1 MTAPQDEDLEP
12 SRTRLGRLRAAV
24 LALLAVSLLVR
35 ITLPSVLTR
44 AIENAGSG
52 FLGVPVTIGNL
63 DLAIFSGIFVIEDLT
78 VGGVAVGVEPAPDDL
93 LRLERLT
100 LRIRWLSILGG
111 DIELARFRLTA
122 PRVRLRTLSDGR
134 LDASLLALGEGEPEA
149 EPESPSDPARIVI
162 RHFELSD
169 LDFEFRDASV
179 EPAIAVTIEVGEFSL
194 DDLAFVAESLE
205 IGSLEIEDGRLELGG
220 DAPLGFEFEGS
231 AERIS
236 NATGRAFPLR
246 VSCAMSKPASEGENP
261 LIELEGE
268 AAIDPP
274 SFDGRLEYDALPL
287 PLLLAPAD
295 VGLAGSWLRSGI
307 ASGALSIAI
316 QPTSEGGRD
325 MRLAGE
331 LEIKDFNFTNSLD
344 EEEKEIALG
353 WKSLAVDLSEALV
366 HLGAD
371 GTPLSPPEI
380 HLTEISL
387 AGPVAR
393 FTQPSEA
400 LAALLGTE
408 GEVVEAA
415 SEEPASGARESTEPD
430 MPPASIRID
439 RVKIEQGSVDF
450 LDRSTT
456 PSFRGGFEKLELEA
470 SQIDPLAGTAEKLDL
485 SLSSGDGTL
494 ALKGSLGEKRELTID
509 LEKLELGPFN
519 TYALTHAGY
528 LIDHGKLTLRSVILR
543 EGDVFKAENEII
555 LHDFDVRDASDGG
568 FQDQFGVSMA
578 VGLALLRDIDGN
590 IVLDVPVQSSLDETE
605 FQLGPIVLDALRS
618 ALVAA
623 LTSPLKIFNA
633 AMSDDESE
641 TAQQLIH
648 AEPESDDFSDEGRE
662 QIAQLADLL
671 SKRPTLAVSMR
682 GQVGPL
688 DRDFDEFVPGDGRLD
703 ELAQSRVA
711 KLNEILSE
719 EFEIAAEQL
728 RIDPQISVGDPGVA
742 IELLPR

>member
-12 SRTRLGRLRAAV
+12 SRSRLGRLRTVV

-35 ITLPSVLTR
+35 VTLPSVLIP

-63 DLAIFSGIFVIEDLT
+63 DLAIFSGIFVIEDLI

-111 DIELARFRLTA
+111 NIDLARVRLTA

-149 EPESPSDPARIVI
+149 EPESPSDPTRIVI
-162 RHFELSD
+162 RHFELTD
-169 LDFEFRDASV
+169 LDFEFRDTST
-179 EPAIAVTIEVGEFSL
+179 EPAAPVTIEVDEFSL
-194 DDLAFVAESLE
+194 DDLAFVAESIE
-205 IGSLEIEDGRLELGG
+205 IGSLEIEAGRLELGG
-220 DAPLGFEFEGS
+220 DAPLGFEFNGS
-231 AERIS
+231 AEQIT

-246 VSCAMSKPASEGENP
+246 VSFAMTQPASEGENP
-261 LIELEGE
+261 VIELEGE

-295 VGLAGSWLRSGI
+295 LGLTGSWLRSGT

-316 QPTSEGGRD
+316 QPTSEGGQE

-331 LEIKDFNFTNSLD
+331 LEIKDFDFANSLD
-344 EEEKEIALG
+344 EEEKEIALA
-353 WKSLAVDLSEALV
+353 WKSLAVDLNEALV

-387 AGPVAR
+387 GGPRAK
-393 FTQPSEA
+393 FSQPSEA

-408 GEVVEAA
+408 GEAVEAA

-439 RVKIEQGSVDF
+439 RIKIEQGSVDF

-456 PSFRGGFEKLELEA
+456 PSFRGGFENLELVA

-494 ALKGSLGEKRELTID
+494 AVKGSLGEKHKLTID

-519 TYALTHAGY
+519 AYALTHAGY
-528 LIDHGKLTLRSVILR
+528 VIDHGQLTLRSVIQR
-543 EGDVFKAENEII
+543 EGDLFKAENEII
-555 LHDFDVRDASDGG
+555 LHDFKVQDASDGG

-605 FQLGPIVLDALRS
+605 FQLGPVVLDALRS
-618 ALVAA
+618 AFVGA
-623 LTSPLKIFNA
+623 LTSPLRIFNA
-633 AMSDDESE
+633 AMFDDESE
-641 TAQQLIH
+641 TTQQLIQ

-671 SKRPTLAVSMR
+671 SRRPTLAVSMR

-688 DRDFDEFVPGDGRLD
+688 DRDSAEFVPGDGRLD
-703 ELAQSRVA
+703 ELAQSRLA

-728 RIDPQISVGDPGVA
+728 RIDSQISVGDPGVA
-742 IELLPR
+742 IELVPR